1 MQFIVITGMSGAGK
15 SNAIHALEDLGVYCI
30 DNLPPELMHQLFE
43 ICARQSGKDG
53 ERIAIVADVRS
64 LSWFS
69 ANSQD
74 LLSSMEQNDVQMIF
88 LDSSDEEIINRY
100 KMTRRRHP
108 LLGEG
113 ANSLAEANEQERE
126 LLAPLKNRAAYVV
139 DTSLLSAAQLRSRV
153 QELFAQ
159 NSGEKLVV
167 NCSSFGFKYGIPTDA
182 DLVFDVRCLP
192 NPFYVEELREQTG
205 LDAPVRDYVMDS
217 PLTEGFLQ
225 RIFDFLDYMLPLYSN
240 EEHKSQLGIAI
251 GCTGGKHRSVAIAQ
265 AVYEHISKAGYLTV
279 VNHRD
284 IQRKKFNH

>member
-15 SNAIHALEDLGVYCI
+15 SSAIRALEDLGIYCI
-30 DNLPPELMHQLFE
+30 DNLPLEMMDQLFE
-43 ICARQSGKDG
+43 ICSKQSAKDG
-53 ERIAIVADVRS
+53 GRIAIVADVRS

-74 LLSSMEQNDVQMIF
+74 LLRSMENNHVHMIF

-108 LLGEG
+108 LLGEEAG
-113 ANSLAEANEQERE
+113 SLAEAIAKERE
-126 LLAPLKNRAAYVV
+126 LLAPLKSNADFVV
-139 DTSLLSAAQLRSRV
+139 DTSLLSSVQLRSRI
-153 QELFAQ
+153 QELFAE

-167 NCSSFGFKYGIPTDA
+167 NCSSFGFKYGVPTDA

-192 NPFYVEELREQTG
+192 NPFYVPELREQTG
-205 LDAPVRDYVMDS
+205 LDEAVRDYVMDS
-217 PLTEGFLQ
+217 PMTEGFLT
-225 RIFDFLDYMLPLYSN
+225 RIYDFLDYMLPLYSN

-265 AVYEHISKAGYLTV
+265 AVHQHIREAGYLTV

-284 IQRKKFNH
+284 IEKKKFNH

>member
-74 LLSSMEQNDVQMIF
+74 LLSSMEQNEVQMIF

-113 ANSLAEANEQERE
+113 ANSLAEAIQRERE
-126 LLAPLKNRAAYVV
+126 LLAPLKGRADFIV
-139 DTSLLSAAQLRSRV
+139 DTSLLSAAQLSSRV
-153 QELFAQ
+153 QELF
-159 NSGEKLVV
+159 
-167 NCSSFGFKYGIPTDA
+167 
-182 DLVFDVRCLP
+182 
-192 NPFYVEELREQTG
+192 
-205 LDAPVRDYVMDS
+205 
-217 PLTEGFLQ
+217 
-225 RIFDFLDYMLPLYSN
+225 
-240 EEHKSQLGIAI
+240 
-251 GCTGGKHRSVAIAQ
+251 
-265 AVYEHISKAGYLTV
+265 
-279 VNHRD
+279 
-284 IQRKKFNH
+284 